1 MPMSTPDPW
10 LKRLLL
16 DPVDL
21 AARVRRCVCAARARW
36 TAAKDR
42 AVLVAFYHATYGSD
56 WTTSTNW
63 LTRKPIGTWW
73 GVETNMAGRVT
84 GLWLKDN
91 LLSDSLPPEL
101 GQLTEL
107 RWLNLSYNH
116 LSGPLPPEL
125 GQLASLE
132 ALHLSDNHLRGPL
145 PPGLGHLAHLKA
157 LDLSYNE
164 LIGRVPSEWLKN
176 LTLVDLAGN
185 RLAGDG

>member
-56 WTTSTNW
+56 WTTST
-63 LTRKPIGTWW
+63 
-73 GVETNMAGRVT
+73 
-84 GLWLKDN
+84 
-91 LLSDSLPPEL
+91 
-101 GQLTEL
+101 
-107 RWLNLSYNH
+107 
-116 LSGPLPPEL
+116 L

-132 ALHLSDNHLRGPL
+132 ALHLSDNHLRGPASAGVRTL
-145 PPGLGHLAHLKA
+145 DPPQSLGP
-157 LDLSYNE
+157 E
-164 LIGRVPSEWLKN
+164 LQRVDRPGPFGVVEETSL
-176 LTLVDLAGN
+176 
-185 RLAGDG
+185 R